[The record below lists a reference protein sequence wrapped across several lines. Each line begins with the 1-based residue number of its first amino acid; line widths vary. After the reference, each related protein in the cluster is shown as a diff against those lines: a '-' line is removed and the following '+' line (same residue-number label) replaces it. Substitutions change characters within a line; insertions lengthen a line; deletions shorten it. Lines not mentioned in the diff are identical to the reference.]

1 MNGELVK
8 EIMPILQ
15 ALTEGKTIQ
24 YRDKESD
31 IEWTDM
37 LGEFGLSIF
46 SDDDYEFRI
55 KPEREYHGFYS
66 IDQCENEMLKHQP
79 FGFIKNIH
87 TGSIHSIL
95 SVEHGQRLTATI
107 FYIGEPKEMELCDMI
122 DEYTF
127 MDGTPFGI
135 AIEDDPSYYPCC
147 ES

>member
-1 MNGELVK
+1 MTREDVK
-8 EIMPILQ
+8 QQLPVIQ
-15 ALTEGKTIQ
+15 AFAEGKAIQ
-24 YRDKESD
+24 YYDVEEKKWKDPEKPAYSSLCQ
-31 IEWTDM
+31 W
-37 LGEFGLSIF
+37 
-46 SDDDYEFRI
+46 RI
-55 KPEREYHGFYS
+55 KPESQYHGFYS

-147 ES
+147 GVQ